1 MGMGKTGPSM
11 KLPCMSSLAVPL
23 LAATLVTASPVG
35 SAQASGS
42 ALQANSAVQAQS
54 DQSAAAKSSHVP
66 LGLAPIGLFDGQSD
80 IGSPHISG
88 DARYDEATGNYTI
101 NSGGYNTVYTRD
113 QFRYLWKKASGDV
126 SLTADISFPNPHGY
140 DGRKAVLVIRQNL
153 DDDSREAVAA
163 VYGNG
168 VFRLGQRPE
177 NGSRRTDMEYRVWSR
192 EAPAIPPARNVSVV
206 LMPKRI
212 GIEKYGDTVMLL
224 VSMQGEPMHIFG
236 PPLILHM
243 NGPFY
248 VGIGFCS
255 NLPDKSDVA
264 VFSHVVIEKPAPAAP
279 HRAAAAPTP

>member
-1 MGMGKTGPSM
+1 MF
-11 KLPCMSSLAVPL
+11 SLAVPW
-23 LAATLVTASPVG
+23 LAAALVAASPVG
-35 SAQASGS
+35 SAQASGRTS
-42 ALQANSAVQAQS
+42 RSQADPAIQPQS
-54 DQSAAAKSSHVP
+54 DQSPAAKNADV
-66 LGLAPIGLFDGQSD
+66 PIGLFDGQSD
-80 IGSPHISG
+80 IGSPHIPG

-101 NSGGYNTVYTRD
+101 NSSGYNTVYTRD
-113 QFRYLWKKASGDV
+113 QFRYLWKKASGDI
-126 SLTADISFPNPHGY
+126 SLTADISFPNPNGY
-140 DGRKAVLVIRQNL
+140 DGRKAVLVIRQGL
-153 DDDSREAVAA
+153 DDDSREALAA

-168 VFRLGQRPE
+168 VFRLGQRPK
-177 NGSRRTDMEYRVWSR
+177 NGARRTDMEYRVWSR
-192 EAPAIPPARNVSVV
+192 EAPAIPSARNVSVV
-206 LMPKRI
+206 LMPRRI

-264 VFSHVVIEKPAPAAP
+264 VFSHVVIEKPAPAAA

>member
-1 MGMGKTGPSM
+1 MGVGKTGPQM
-11 KLPCMSSLAVPL
+11 KLPCMSSLAVPF
-23 LAATLVTASPVG
+23 LAAALVAVSPVG
-35 SAQASGS
+35 SAQAPGRASCS
-42 ALQANSAVQAQS
+42 QANTATPPQS
-54 DQSAAAKSSHVP
+54 NQSQAAKSSDI
-66 LGLAPIGLFDGQSD
+66 PIGLFDGQSD
-80 IGSPHISG
+80 IGSPKVPG
-88 DARYDEATGNYTI
+88 EARYDEATGNYTI

-113 QFRYLWKKASGDV
+113 QFRYLWKKASGDI
-126 SLTADISFPNPHGY
+126 SLTADISFPNPNGY
-140 DGRKAVLVIRQNL
+140 DGRKAVLVIRQGL

-177 NGSRRTDMEYRVWSR
+177 NGGRRTDMEYRVWSR
-192 EAPAIPPARNVSVV
+192 EAPAVPPARNVSVV

-224 VSMQGEPMHIFG
+224 VSMQGEPLHIFG

-255 NLPDKSDVA
+255 NLKDKSDVA
-264 VFSHVVIEKPAPAAP
+264 VFSHVVLEKPQPAAT

>member
-1 MGMGKTGPSM
+1 M
-11 KLPCMSSLAVPL
+11 KLPCISSLAVPL
-23 LAATLVTASPVG
+23 LAAALVAASPVG
-35 SAQASGS
+35 SAQTSGKASYS
-42 ALQANSAVQAQS
+42 QANSAAQPQS
-54 DQSAAAKSSHVP
+54 DQSPAAKNADV
-66 LGLAPIGLFDGQSD
+66 PIGLFDGQSD
-80 IGSPHISG
+80 IGSPHIAG

-101 NSGGYNTVYTRD
+101 NSGGYNTAYTRD
-113 QFRYLWKKASGDV
+113 EFRYLWKKASGDI
-126 SLTADISFPNPHGY
+126 SLTADISFPNPNGY
-140 DGRKAVLVIRQNL
+140 DGRKAVLVIRQGL
-153 DDDSREAVAA
+153 DDDSREALAA

-168 VFRLGQRPE
+168 VFRLGQRPK
-177 NGSRRTDMEYRVWSR
+177 NGSRRTEMEYRVWSR
-192 EAPAIPPARNVSVV
+192 EAPAIPSARNVSVV
-206 LMPKRI
+206 LMPRRI

-264 VFSHVVIEKPAPAAP
+264 VFSHVVIEKPAPAAT